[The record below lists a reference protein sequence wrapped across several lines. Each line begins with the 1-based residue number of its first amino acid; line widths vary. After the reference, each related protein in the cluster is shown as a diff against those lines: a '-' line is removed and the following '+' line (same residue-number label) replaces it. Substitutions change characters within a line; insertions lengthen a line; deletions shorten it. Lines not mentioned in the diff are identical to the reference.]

1 MATPIEVALEAAERA
16 SEVLLDYFGKLKEI
30 EVEEKAR
37 NDFVTEADKLSEMI
51 IIKTIKSS
59 FPQHSIV
66 AEESGGYE
74 GNEWK
79 WFIDP
84 LDGTKNFIH
93 GLPFFCISI
102 GVEYKG
108 ELVASVIRA
117 PILEETF
124 VAERGSGAFF
134 NGQKLTVSSR
144 SFSEALIATGFPF
157 RGKDS
162 LDRYL
167 ECFKEVFLKVSG
179 VRRCGSAALDLAY
192 TAKGVFDGFWEMSL
206 HPWDI
211 AAGALLIEEAGGLV
225 SDFNGGKEYLKSGN
239 IVGASRE
246 TYGELLKIVKKHLG
260 GQNGL

>member
-1 MATPIEVALEAAERA
+1 
-16 SEVLLDYFGKLKEI
+16 
-30 EVEEKAR
+30 
-37 NDFVTEADKLSEMI
+37 MI
-51 IIKTIKSS
+51 IIKTIRDA

-66 AEESGGYE
+66 AEESGGYQ
-74 GNEWK
+74 GNEWR
-79 WFIDP
+79 WFVDP

-93 GLPFFCISI
+93 GLPVFCVSI
-102 GVEYKG
+102 AVEYRG
-108 ELVASVIRA
+108 ELVAAVIKA
-117 PILEETF
+117 PLLEETF
-124 VAERGSGAFF
+124 VAERGSGAFC
-134 NGQKLTVSSR
+134 NGQRLRVSSR
-144 SFSEALIATGFPF
+144 SFCEALIATGFPF
-157 RGKDS
+157 RGKDA

-211 AAGALLIEEAGGLV
+211 AAGVLLIEEAGGVV
-225 SDFNGGKEYLKSGN
+225 SDFHGGKGYLETGN

-246 TYGELLKIVKKHLG
+246 TYEELLKIVKKHLG